1 MLQQNLTNITM
12 SRETDLDH
20 ARSYYELLYKT
31 AEVSNNSFQSKRN
44 FKLAVSSVCSSSH
57 VCVCAFTMAFKARKS
72 VSFPHSK

>member
-31 AEVSNNSFQSKRN
+31 AEVSNNSFHSKLN
-44 FKLAVSSVCSSSH
+44 FKLAVTSVWSSGHRGVCGCVSSCSL
-57 VCVCAFTMAFKARKS
+57 
-72 VSFPHSK
+72 